1 LDHPKDIR
9 DDNILSMMV
18 LLGLDNIGDHF
29 AHPQGRWTWSMRR
42 ENNYRWSKMDYILV
56 QELYD
61 FKHWAIKIPQ
71 VDTDHRAIIAEMK
84 TDHFYLHQRY
94 TTCQQQL
101 PNFPF
106 QYPLSDNDIRFQ
118 YLKEFKNEI
127 PDLRRQRER
136 SWISKPTWD

>member
-61 FKHWAIKIPQ
+61 FKRWAIKIPQ

-84 TDHFYLHQRY
+84 TDHFYLHRRY

-127 PDLRRQRER
+127 PDL
-136 SWISKPTWD
+136 